1 MPYSV
6 HIQVTSPGFQT
17 AMLVPVLLNVRAQS
31 QTATSEAY
39 NHVRP
44 VPSPWT
50 LPKVGIGQYHP
61 IPCGTV
67 LEASMSTDP
76 ALLAQSVLDLN
87 DFSDEKKQVGVS
99 SSLGVR

>member
-1 MPYSV
+1 MTYNV

-17 AMLVPVLLNVRAQS
+17 AVLVPVLLNVRAQS

-50 LPKVGIGQYHP
+50 LPKVGIG
-61 IPCGTV
+61 
-67 LEASMSTDP
+67 
-76 ALLAQSVLDLN
+76 
-87 DFSDEKKQVGVS
+87 
-99 SSLGVR
+99 

>member
-6 HIQVTSPGFQT
+6 HIQVTSPGFQM
-17 AMLVPVLLNVRAQS
+17 AMLVPVLNVRAQS
-31 QTATSEAY
+31 QTATFEAY

-50 LPKVGIGQYHP
+50 LPRVGIGQYHP
-61 IPCGTV
+61 IQCGAV

-76 ALLAQSVLDLN
+76 ALLV
-87 DFSDEKKQVGVS
+87 
-99 SSLGVR
+99 